1 MFARRPVAPLA
12 AAFAFAALASA
23 GCSGKE
29 AAGKREAPPDSLP
42 KVALETS
49 MGRIVLE
56 LDRTRAPRTVA
67 NILRHV
73 QAKFYDGLVW
83 HRVEH
88 GFVIQTGMMTPDFMV
103 RTSSLPPVAIESQNG
118 LSNAKYAVG
127 LARGSDPNSG
137 TVQFYINLKD
147 NALLDFREPNPRGW
161 GYTVFGKVI
170 EGQDVVDRIGRV
182 PVGRSHGDENVPV
195 QPVVVTR
202 AYVVAAASPPPAGH

>member
-1 MFARRPVAPLA
+1 MSTRRSAALLA
-12 AAFAFAALASA
+12 ALLLAA
-23 GCSGKE
+23 GCARQEKKG
-29 AAGKREAPPDSLP
+29 AQAAPPDSQP
-42 KVALETS
+42 TIVLETS

-56 LDRTRAPRTVA
+56 LNRNRAPRAVD

-73 QAKFYDGLVW
+73 RAKFYDGLVW

-88 GFVIQTGMMTPDFMV
+88 DFVIQTGMMTPDFMV
-103 RTSSLPPVAIESQNG
+103 RTSSVPPVAIESENG
-118 LSNAKYAVG
+118 LSNLKYAVG

-147 NALLDFREPNPRGW
+147 NPSLDFKAANARGW

-182 PVGRSHGDENVPV
+182 PVGRSHGDENVPL
-195 QPVVVTR
+195 QAVVVTR
-202 AYVVAAASPPPAGH
+202 AYVREAKAAPTGP